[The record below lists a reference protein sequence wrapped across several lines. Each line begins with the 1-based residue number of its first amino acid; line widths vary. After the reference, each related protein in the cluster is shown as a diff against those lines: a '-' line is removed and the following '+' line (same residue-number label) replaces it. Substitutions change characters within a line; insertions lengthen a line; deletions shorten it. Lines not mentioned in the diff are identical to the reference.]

1 MTGSADGVSAFV
13 VNNRTRLGS
22 NASPSVVERPD
33 DETKLRVF
41 AEELS
46 LAKETLVIEAFIREL
61 RMMYERTYGLL
72 EPNYPA
78 SERRR
83 ISTPTD
89 EREAVVDEDLAR
101 ERVEIETV
109 PMNLRID
116 AVPVVRQE
124 GDTTSIPVVEE

>member
-1 MTGSADGVSAFV
+1 VWAFV
-13 VNNRTRLGS
+13 VNDRTRLSS

-89 EREAVVDEDLAR
+89 EREAVVSR

-116 AVPVVRQE
+116 AVPEVRQE
-124 GDTTSIPVVEE
+124 GGTTSIPVVEE

>member
-1 MTGSADGVSAFV
+1 MNDP
-13 VNNRTRLGS
+13 TRLSS

-46 LAKETLVIEAFIREL
+46 LIKETLVIEAFIREL

-72 EPNYPA
+72 EPNYPE

-89 EREAVVDEDLAR
+89 EREAVVSR
-101 ERVEIETV
+101 ERVEMETV

-116 AVPVVRQE
+116 AVPEVRQE
-124 GDTTSIPVVEE
+124 VDTRSIPVVEE